1 MCVFDA
7 AQLAVVLL
15 VMFIAYALQVRYRPY
30 LSPSERND
38 VLREHVYKSLR
49 GGLHARLAERVKAAE
64 AHGKKAARN
73 TKMTASK
80 ESGPGVMFA
89 NAILAYFFNYNTVEM
104 TLLFCCVLIALGG
117 IMFESDRF
125 QDASFQSQKDFITA
139 ILIIVIIG
147 SVIYCTLPAA
157 APCASAA
164 VAMIVLR
171 VVCLCV
177 VLSDLSN
184 VLPFLPTPHYS
195 RICRRCGDV
204 GGAQA
209 DEGSS
214 GAQGGGQGDEEGG
227 AAAHHCTHCWG
238 PEDIRGCD
246 GTVRQGTR
254 CCHTGTG
261 T

>member
-147 SVIYCTLPAA
+147 SVIYCTRCRSLCFRCCRYDCIA
-157 APCASAA
+157 CCVS
-164 VAMIVLR
+164 LR
-171 VVCLCV
+171 CIERSFKCFAFPPDSPLQSY
-177 VLSDLSN
+177 LSSL
-184 VLPFLPTPHYS
+184 
-195 RICRRCGDV
+195 RRCGWCASRRRIV
-204 GGAQA
+204 WRARRRTRRRRRRSGGPPLHPLL
-209 DEGSS
+209 
-214 GAQGGGQGDEEGG
+214 GAGRHQGM
-227 AAAHHCTHCWG
+227 
-238 PEDIRGCD
+238 
-246 GTVRQGTR
+246 
-254 CCHTGTG
+254 
-261 T
+261 